1 MMVLFFLTALTLL
14 ALLNFYISVRGWQAL
29 PPHSAWRILYLVAVL
44 FFSLSFVAGRLLER
58 VWLSPVSE
66 ALTWIGSYWLAA
78 MLYFFLAVLVI
89 DVLRLVLAVLPLLPV
104 QFLETVRT
112 QRQWL
117 FLGVVG
123 LVAVLLIVGHVNA
136 SFPRVRPLEMT
147 LARPLVGDHTLRVAV
162 ASDIHLGTII
172 GRKRFDR
179 IVKTINELNPD
190 LVLLPGDVVDEDI
203 APVIRENL
211 GESLRA
217 IRARYGIFAI
227 TGNHEYIGGADEACR
242 YLEEHGVRVLRDS
255 VATLPNG
262 LQIVGRED
270 RSIRQFAG
278 RERKPLQDLLAGLD
292 RARPVLM
299 MDHQPFQL
307 EEVSR
312 AGVDLQLSGHTHHGQ
327 LWPLNYIT
335 NAIYEISWGYRKLG
349 ETHFYVSS
357 GVGTWGPPVRL
368 GNTPEILLLT
378 LRFPQPS

>member
-1 MMVLFFLTALTLL
+1 MVTFFLVAFTLL
-14 ALLNFYISVRGWQAL
+14 ALLNFYIALRGWQAL
-29 PPHSAWRILYLVAVL
+29 PPHSVWRTAYLIAIL
-44 FFSLSFVAGRLLER
+44 FFSLSFVAGRFLER

-78 MLYFFLAVLVI
+78 MLYF
-89 DVLRLVLAVLPLLPV
+89 VLAVLLLDILRLLNALLPLAPA
-104 QFLETVRT
+104 QFLQALSTHRH
-112 QRQWL
+112 WL

-123 LVAVLLIVGHVNA
+123 LVTLLLTIGHLNA
-136 SFPRVRPLEMT
+136 SSPRVRPLEMT
-147 LARPLVGDHTLRVAV
+147 LSRPLIAGRMLRVVA

-179 IVKTINELNPD
+179 IVKEINDLDAD
-190 LVLLPGDVVDEDI
+190 LVLFPGDVVDEDM

-217 IRARYGIFAI
+217 IRSRYGVYSI

-242 YLEEHGVRVLRDS
+242 YLQEHGVTVLRDS

-278 RERKPLQDLLAGLD
+278 RERKPLPDLLQGVD
-292 RARPVLM
+292 RTRPILM

-307 EEVSR
+307 EEASR
-312 AGVDLQLSGHTHHGQ
+312 GGVDLQLSGHTHHGQ

-335 NAIYEISWGYRKLG
+335 KAIYEVSWGYLKIG
-349 ETHFYVSS
+349 ETHIYVSS

-378 LRFPQPS
+378 LHFPPPS